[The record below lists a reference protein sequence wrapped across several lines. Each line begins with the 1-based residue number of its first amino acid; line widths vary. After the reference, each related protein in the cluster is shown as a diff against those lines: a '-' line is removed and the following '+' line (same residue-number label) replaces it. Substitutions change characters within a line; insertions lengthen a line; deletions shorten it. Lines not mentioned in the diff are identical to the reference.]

1 MLQGINEHELV
12 CILKRYYAQL
22 TMMKNRFPME
32 LDGDAA
38 VQFTWFVVFL
48 HDSCYFKFRSE
59 RSSDNSLPIVIP
71 DINFEICCVMYNI
84 GCLHAIIAASQERKD
99 EDVSVMAF
107 VSASLLFLE

>member
-1 MLQGINEHELV
+1 MLQSIDEHELILV
-12 CILKRYYAQL
+12 LKRYYAQL

-38 VQFTWFVVFL
+38 VNFTWFDF
-48 HDSCYFKFRSE
+48 FRNKQLFRTE
-59 RSSDNSLPIVIP
+59 RSSDSSLPIVIP

-99 EDVSVMAF
+99 EDVRF
-107 VSASLLFLE
+107 FK